1 MAVKLLMMALQ
12 WKYLQTTNV
21 YYSRQINSLA
31 CSREVKLHN
40 HICFIFFPVFFSGT
54 EK

>member
-1 MAVKLLMMALQ
+1 M
-12 WKYLQTTNV
+12 QTTNV

-40 HICFIFFPVFFSGT
+40 HICFDLFFFFEFFQAQKNELTRIDLIVMSF
-54 EK
+54 